1 MTHVFTVSQLTRAV
15 QEVVEAEFPFVWI
28 QGQVGGVSRPG
39 SGHIYFALK
48 DELATLQVVWFRS
61 NQSPAM
67 NTPARGLQTGMDVLC
82 AGRLTVYPP
91 KGAYQLVAELVQ
103 DQGVGRLHLE
113 LEALKSKLSK
123 EGLFASEHKQ
133 PLPSCP
139 RRIAVV
145 TAPGSAALK
154 DFLHLSSGRGYAG
167 EIVIYPTLVQGEG
180 AADNVVAALE
190 EANLEEWAEVI
201 VLIRGGG
208 SLEDLWTFNTEAVA
222 RAVFHSAIPVVT
234 GIGHELDLTIAD
246 MAADAR
252 ASTPSHAAQLVW
264 PERAALQN
272 RLQELEV
279 SMQKAWQGFFHRR
292 SQSLLLLQRALGWLS
307 PQSSLKQAGWRLASL
322 RERLERSAKRLAQ
335 TKTKA
340 LDAEMLRLGRC
351 FSPQSWKR
359 REERI
364 QGLETRLE
372 HGGARLLREKESRL
386 DRLQSRL
393 QAMDPSWPLTKG
405 YALVTLARDGSVL
418 RQSGQVAP
426 GDCLRIQL
434 REDAV
439 QARVIAAKA
448 GSNHLGQPEPEDTT
462 ESFSSEPIARL

>member
-48 DELATLQVVWFRS
+48 DELATLQVVWFKS
-61 NQSPAM
+61 NQSLAM
-67 NTPARGLQTGMDVLC
+67 NTSARGLHTGMDVLC

-91 KGAYQLVAELVQ
+91 KGTYQLVAELVQ
-103 DQGVGRLHLE
+103 DQGIGRLHLE
-113 LEALKSKLSK
+113 FEALKSKLS
-123 EGLFASEHKQ
+123 EAGIFAAEHKQ
-133 PLPSCP
+133 PLPSSP
-139 RRIAVV
+139 RKVAVV
-145 TAPGSAALK
+145 SAPGSAALK

-272 RLQELEV
+272 RLQELEA
-279 SMQKAWQGFFHRR
+279 SLHKAWQVFFHRR
-292 SQSLLLLQRALGWLS
+292 SQSLSVLQQALGWLS
-307 PQSSLKQAGWRLASL
+307 PQNSLKQASWRLASL
-322 RERLERSAKRLAQ
+322 TERLERSARRLDRS
-335 TKTKA
+335 KTAA
-340 LDAEMLRLGRC
+340 LDAEALRLGRC
-351 FSPQSWKR
+351 FPPLTWER
-359 REERI
+359 RKERI
-364 QGLETRLE
+364 QGLETRLD
-372 HGGARLLREKESRL
+372 HGGARLLRDKENRL
-386 DRLQSRL
+386 ERLQSRL
-393 QAMDPSWPLTKG
+393 QALDPSLPLSKG
-405 YALVTLARDGSVL
+405 YALVTLAKDGSVL
-418 RQSGQVAP
+418 RRSGQVAP
-426 GDCLRIQL
+426 GDCLRIRL
-434 REDAV
+434 KEDAV
-439 QARVIAAKA
+439 QARVIEAQQGPATRA
-448 GSNHLGQPEPEDTT
+448 SDSGEQ
-462 ESFSSEPIARL
+462 